1 MSSDVG
7 LSSLFRLSSHPHAVL
22 AELQQAGIISNEECK
37 EVVDIDDVVEVQSS
51 KSPEVQ
57 TKTSEIL
64 TRLGLAKEYS
74 LFAGK
79 QTHSLF
85 QVPVVCCTVEPSC
98 KGHLKTS
105 IIIVSFTHTMLGHS
119 E

>member
-1 MSSDVG
+1 MDEPSDV
-7 LSSLFRLSSHPHAVL
+7 V
-22 AELQQAGIISNEECK
+22 QA
-37 EVVDIDDVVEVQSS
+37 QSA

-64 TRLGLAKEYS
+64 KRHGFEKES
-74 LFAGK
+74 CLLAGK
-79 QTHSLF
+79 QTQPLIH
-85 QVPVVCCTVEPSC
+85 VPVVCCSVEPSC

-105 IIIVSFTHTMLGHS
+105 IIIVSFMHIMLGHS